1 MKVLAKKIKADVS
14 KQREQGREQ
23 QEWYFKQLYD
33 VIKHWCPPERVNTD
47 RRVFLP
53 KLFGTS
59 GGVKLSKAAVA
70 VYPIVCSLADF
81 EKDVWVQVS
90 QGNISRMAGIS
101 VPTVRKAMRELRGVE
116 YTAKKREGEELKGT
130 IAKQFGFPLVRY
142 RTHIKEKRQFY
153 LYRVGF
159 FRKAMLRGWKG
170 GYHPFYT
177 CIIESGIWAKL
188 TPLTKAL
195 YLVMLCN
202 AEQHYELYCKVEGVQ
217 NLTVEEYWR
226 HRKWDVCWVPPTAL
240 ARQVGYSKNPKIHVE
255 QLVRY
260 GLVERV
266 GKWFKT
272 YLKPKS
278 IR

>member
-1 MKVLAKKIKADVS
+1 MGERMKALAKKIKADVS
-14 KQREQGREQ
+14 KQRQQGREQ
-23 QEWYFKQLYD
+23 QEWYFKQLYNA
-33 VIKHWCPPERVNTD
+33 IKRWCPPERINTE

-59 GGVKLSKAAVA
+59 GVKLSKAAVA
-70 VYPIVCSLADF
+70 VYPILCSLADF
-81 EKDVWVQVS
+81 EKDRWVQIS
-90 QGNISRMAGIS
+90 QENISAMAGIS
-101 VPTVRKAMRELRGVE
+101 IPTVRKGMHELRGVE
-116 YTAKKREGEELKGT
+116 YTAKKVGKKFE
-130 IAKQFGFPLVRY
+130 IVLVRY
-142 RTHIKEKRQFY
+142 KTHTKQKRRFY

-170 GYHPFYT
+170 NYHPFYT

>member
-1 MKVLAKKIKADVS
+1 MGERMKALAKKIKADVS
-14 KQREQGREQ
+14 KQRQQGREQ
-23 QEWYFKQLYD
+23 QEWYFKQLYNA
-33 VIKHWCPPERVNTD
+33 IKRWCPPERINTE

-59 GGVKLSKAAVA
+59 GVKLSKAAVA
-70 VYPIVCSLADF
+70 VYPILCSLADF
-81 EKDVWVQVS
+81 EKDRWVQIS
-90 QGNISRMAGIS
+90 QENISAMAGIS
-101 VPTVRKAMRELRGVE
+101 IPTVRKGMHELRGVE
-116 YTAKKREGEELKGT
+116 YTAKKVGKKFE
-130 IAKQFGFPLVRY
+130 IVLVRY
-142 RTHIKEKRQFY
+142 KTHTKQKRRFY

-170 GYHPFYT
+170 NYHPFYT

-188 TPLTKAL
+188 TPLAKAL
-195 YLVMLCN
+195 YLAMLCN
-202 AEQHYELYCKVEGVQ
+202 AEQHDGLYCKVEGVQ
-217 NLTVEEYWR
+217 NLTVEEYWE
-226 HRKWDVCWVPPTAL
+226 HRKWDVCWTSLTEL

-266 GKWFKT
+266 GKWFKI

>member
-1 MKVLAKKIKADVS
+1 MKALAKKIKADVS
-14 KQREQGREQ
+14 KQRQEGREQ
-23 QEWYFKQLYD
+23 QEWYFKQLYNA
-33 VIKHWCPPERVNTD
+33 IKHWAPPDQVNTE

-53 KLFGTS
+53 KLFGAS
-59 GGVKLSKAAVA
+59 GVKLSKAAVA
-70 VYPIVCSLADF
+70 VYPILCSLADF
-81 EKDVWVQVS
+81 GKDGWVQVS
-90 QGNISRMAGIS
+90 QENISAMAGIS
-101 VPTVRKAMRELRGVE
+101 IPTVRKAMRELRGAQ
-116 YTAKKREGEELKGT
+116 YTAKKREGEKLEGT

-153 LYRVGF
+153 LYKVGF

-170 GYHPFYT
+170 NYHPFYT

-195 YLVMLCN
+195 YLAMLCN

-226 HRKWDVCWVPPTAL
+226 HRKWDVCWASLTEL
-240 ARQVGYSKNPKIHVE
+240 ARQVDCSKNPKICVE
-255 QLVRY
+255 QLVRH

-266 GKWFKT
+266 GKWFKI